1 MPRILHITLLISVLF
16 SSTSLVLNKHY
27 CSDLF
32 VNASLMTVP
41 ESCHSED
48 PMPDCPT
55 HSQDQDDCCT
65 NEVQLLK
72 TELNHDLHQPQLKT
86 FLIAKIFTTLFFLQD
101 SPFLFQEDDIYVSL
115 KNWKPPAPAAVSLPV
130 LQQFLC

>member
-1 MPRILHITLLISVLF
+1 MSRILHITLLLSVLF

-41 ESCHSED
+41 DSCHSEV

-65 NEVQLLK
+65 NEAQLLK
-72 TELNHDLHQPQLKT
+72 TELNHDLHLPQFKS
-86 FLIAKIFTTLFFLQD
+86 FLVAKIITTLFFVQD
-101 SPFLFQEDDIYVSL
+101 VLVISPVENILTLLNHWQ
-115 KNWKPPAPAAVSLPV
+115 PPAPAAVSLPV